1 MSKKNIAEQETKIK
15 DSLFEFV
22 KTHIPDADLSLIDEI
37 VLSYVIAVLEDVG
50 SDPVFD
56 VEGFCEMMAAYFPEF
71 ESINH
76 ATVCQW
82 MFQLEAKLQEVDQPE
97 EKNITLDISLPEILP
112 KVKPRSHSN
121 SECDPPKRSHKLS
134 EMSDGGSTDSS
145 CCDFPDEMDV
155 LQEMFPSVCTIEVK
169 HCLAIAAGDIERATQ
184 ILIDRQENGQCLSQN
199 NSLTI
204 QVTKKT
210 IDDMELKHRIIERY
224 SYIDKDAF
232 NKEHR
237 PVAPK
242 VEPKKMVRYRDNKIV
257 SLKGERFTE
266 VKKGEDVDDISL
278 KKNRKGHTP

>member
-1 MSKKNIAEQETKIK
+1 MSKKNIAEQETRIK
-15 DSLFEFV
+15 DSLFAFV
-22 KTHIPDADLSLIDEI
+22 KAHIPDADLSLIDEI

-82 MFQLEAKLQEVDQPE
+82 MFELEAKLQVDQPE
-97 EKNITLDISLPEILP
+97 EKNLSLDISLPEILP
-112 KVKPRSHSN
+112 KAKPRSHNN
-121 SECDPPKRSHKLS
+121 SESDAPKRSHKLS

-145 CCDFPDEMDV
+145 CCEFPDEMDV

-169 HCLAIAAGDIERATQ
+169 HCLTIAAGDVERATQ
-184 ILIDRQENGQCLSQN
+184 ILIDRQENGQCLTQN
-199 NSLTI
+199 SSLTI

-210 IDDMELKHRIIERY
+210 IDDSELKNRIIERY